1 MIKIYE
7 RQEEILQRVK
17 NMQEENIRLKTQM
30 NVATYTEKIKVPVGI
45 KVLLIVNKII
55 MEISNCA

>member
-45 KVLLIVNKII
+45 KVY
-55 MEISNCA
+55 S